1 MSKRGFSRRVFLFGS
16 VVLAAG
22 CKTTPRRAL
31 RRISPNEKLNIAGIG
46 AGGKGRGDIRNCAS
60 ENIVALCDVDDNRAA
75 ESFKTF
81 PNAKRYRDYRQM
93 LEKERD
99 IDAVL
104 VSTPDHS
111 HFPAA
116 MIAMELGKHVFV
128 QKPLT
133 HSVYEARRI
142 TEAARKYQ
150 VVTQMGNQGHAGDG
164 VRELCELLWTNT
176 IGFVREVHIWTDRP
190 LWLQGGTRP
199 KGSDPVPDYLDWD
212 LWLGPAPKRPYVS
225 KYPGTD
231 KDCYCP
237 WVWRGWW
244 DFGCGALG
252 DMGCHI
258 MDPANWA
265 LQLGSPTSVECV
277 KQEGMTDEMGP
288 TKSIIKYEFPA
299 RKFRENFPQVAWYG
313 KTLPPVTVY
322 WYDGGYMPPRPNGV
336 PETEQLGE
344 GANGSYFV
352 GESGIVTTGCYGND
366 TRLVPA
372 TQNAQIKKPD
382 PFIPRIPGGSPHAE
396 WIAAIK
402 EGRQPGSNFNYA
414 GPLTE
419 MVLLGNVAVRA
430 GVKLEWDPVALR
442 IPNCPDAERFLRREP
457 RRGWRV

>member
-1 MSKRGFSRRVFLFGS
+1 MKKKGFSRRIFLLGS
-16 VVLAAG
+16 LSVAAG
-22 CKTTPRRAL
+22 CATTTSRTSRKL
-31 RRISPNEKLNIAGIG
+31 SPNEKLNIAGIG
-46 AGGKGRGDIRNCAS
+46 VGGKGRGDLRNCSA

-75 ESFKTF
+75 ESYKTF
-81 PNAKRYRDYRQM
+81 PNARRYRDYRVM
-93 LEKERD
+93 LEREKD
-99 IDAVL
+99 IDAVI

-116 MIAMELGKHVFV
+116 MLAIELGKHVFV

-133 HSVYEARRI
+133 HSVDEARRL
-142 TEAARKYQ
+142 TQAAQKYG

-164 VRELCELLWTNT
+164 VRELCEILWTGG

-190 LWLQGGTRP
+190 LWLQGGHRP
-199 KGSDPVPDYLDWD
+199 QGKDPVPEYLDWD

-258 MDPANWA
+258 MDPAYWS
-265 LQLGSPTSVECV
+265 LQLGAPLSVECI
-277 KQEGMTDEMGP
+277 KQENTTEEMAP
-288 TKSIIKYEFPA
+288 TKAIIKYEFPE
-299 RKFRENFPQVAWYG
+299 RTFREPYPNVAWFG

-322 WYDGGYMPPRPNGV
+322 WYDGGYMPPRPAGV
-336 PETEQLGE
+336 PDNEQLGE

-352 GESGIVTTGCYGND
+352 GESGVITTGCYGND
-366 TRLVPA
+366 TRLLPA
-372 TQNAQIKKPD
+372 QRQESYEKPT
-382 PFIPRIPGGSPHAE
+382 PFIPRVPGGSPHAE
-396 WIAAIK
+396 WVNAIK
-402 EGRQPGSNFNYA
+402 EGKQPGSRFEYA

-419 MVLLGNVAVRA
+419 TVLLGNVAIRS
-430 GVKLEWDPVALR
+430 GGRIEWDAPTMR
-442 IPNCPDAERFLRREP
+442 IPNRPEAEQFLKREP
-457 RRGWRV
+457 RRGWRF